1 MADPFNL
8 QRFVTAQAPVIDI
21 VRDELTAGAKRTHWM
36 WYVFPQIAGLGTSAM
51 SQTYAISGRAE
62 AQAYLAH
69 PMLGAHLRD
78 CTVLVLGHE
87 GRSALQ
93 IFGQIDAAKF
103 RSCMTLF
110 GTVSGETVFQQALD
124 KYFNGAPDEATLAQL
139 NKGKNFFL

>member
-21 VRDELTAGAKRTHWM
+21 VRDELTAGSKRTHWM
-36 WYVFPQIAGLGTSAM
+36 WYVFPQIAGLGNSAM
-51 SQTYAISGRAE
+51 SQAYAISGRAE
-62 AQAYLAH
+62 AASYLAH

-78 CTVLVLGHE
+78 CTALVLGHE
-87 GRSALQ
+87 RRSPEQ

-110 GTVSGETVFQQALD
+110 GAVSGEQVFQQALD
-124 KYFNGAPDEATLAQL
+124 KFFGGVADAATLAL
-139 NKGKNFFL
+139 LAD